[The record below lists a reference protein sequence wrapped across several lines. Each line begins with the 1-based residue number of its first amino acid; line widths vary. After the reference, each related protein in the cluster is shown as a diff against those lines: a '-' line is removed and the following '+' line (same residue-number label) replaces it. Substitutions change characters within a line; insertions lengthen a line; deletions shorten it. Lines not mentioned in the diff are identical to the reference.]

1 MHSQASPARP
11 QWRELQPEYVIPRGR
26 PKFVSYNPNLPAEL
40 QALMIRNFPA
50 DSSEKDTRAVDLARV
65 LAAHAAEQGGSGH
78 PGTAMSLAPRAH
90 MLYRLVLR
98 HNPSNRAW
106 VGRDRFILS
115 CGPSSLTQYI
125 QLCRGGFG
133 L

>member
-50 DSSEKDTRAVDLARV
+50 DWSEKDTRALDLASV
-65 LAAHAAEQGGSGH
+65 LAADAVEKCGSGH
-78 PGTAMSLAPRAH
+78 SGTAMSLAPLAYT
-90 MLYRLVLR
+90 LYQRVLR
-98 HNPSNRAW
+98 HNPQNPTC
-106 VGRDRFILS
+106 VGRDRFSLS
-115 CGPSSLTQYI
+115 CGHSSLTQYI
-125 QLCRGGFG
+125 QLYLGGFG
-133 L
+133 